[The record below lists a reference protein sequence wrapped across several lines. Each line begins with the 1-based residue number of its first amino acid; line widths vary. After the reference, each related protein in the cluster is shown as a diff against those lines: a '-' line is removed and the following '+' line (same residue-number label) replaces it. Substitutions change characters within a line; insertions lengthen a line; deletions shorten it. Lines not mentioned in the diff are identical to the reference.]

1 MSLRPGWKMRFCFTQ
16 NLKPNQHTHIHI
28 SLINTNTITICSNIL
43 HEKMCGKQTPELSK
57 NYINSALMD
66 DNEGHFAVTPPVALH
81 DCLTFLCPLVTIW
94 QAEACPHLAR
104 CGCTCH
110 GSTSRKL
117 QVCGTAGTHP
127 STGNT
132 QTLTLIKRAF
142 SNYEFI
148 FHIL

>member
-28 SLINTNTITICSNIL
+28 SLINTNTINICSNIL
-43 HEKMCGKQTPELSK
+43 HEEMCGKQTPELSK

-94 QAEACPHLAR
+94 QAEHVHTWPDAGAHAMVLPHGNCR
-104 CGCTCH
+104 YVVQQGHT
-110 GSTSRKL
+110 L
-117 QVCGTAGTHP
+117 QQATHR
-127 STGNT
+127 
-132 QTLTLIKRAF
+132 L
-142 SNYEFI
+142 
-148 FHIL
+148 